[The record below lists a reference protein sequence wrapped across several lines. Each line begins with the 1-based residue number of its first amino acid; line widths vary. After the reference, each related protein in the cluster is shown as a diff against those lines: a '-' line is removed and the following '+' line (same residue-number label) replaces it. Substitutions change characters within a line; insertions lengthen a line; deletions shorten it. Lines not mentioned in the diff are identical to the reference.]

1 MSNLQK
7 PQSDA
12 VDPHILPM
20 QTRAAPLGSIDADK
34 RTVEVTFTSGAAVR
48 RRRWIGWDTSIPFDE
63 ILTVSRQAI
72 DLDRL
77 NACGPALDSHSA
89 YTTASQV
96 GVVERA
102 WIAGSEG
109 RALIRFPSKGLDER
123 ADRMFGLVSEGII
136 RNVSV
141 GYAINEVR
149 VVAPEKAGEVEKRI
163 VTKWTPYEISF
174 VTVPADPAAQTRR
187 ADLDQYPCEII
198 RETRTHADAALARM
212 RMRALQ
218 P

>member
-77 NACGPALDSHSA
+77 NACGPALDSHSVWSSH
-89 YTTASQV
+89 SQV
-96 GVVERA
+96 GVVERDTA
-102 WIAGSEG
+102 RVMCPSACSRRSTRQPVLAFLPMIRMGASCMSVISCSFGPS
-109 RALIRFPSKGLDER
+109 RA
-123 ADRMFGLVSEGII
+123 A
-136 RNVSV
+136 
-141 GYAINEVR
+141 
-149 VVAPEKAGEVEKRI
+149 
-163 VTKWTPYEISF
+163 
-174 VTVPADPAAQTRR
+174 VPA
-187 ADLDQYPCEII
+187 ADGRHSGIGCLEQQSQKSENNYPNV
-198 RETRTHADAALARM
+198 
-212 RMRALQ
+212 Q
-218 P
+218 N